1 MATLPMTP
9 QRTPFY
15 FMHKQNNA
23 RLVDFAG
30 WEMPVQFEGVM
41 AEHRAVR
48 ERAGLFDISHMGQL
62 WVTGSGARS
71 SLDRMV
77 TNDVGSLAVNRGIY
91 ALLCR
96 EDGGV
101 VDDLYIYCLAADRF
115 LVVVNAS
122 RVDVD
127 TAWMRD
133 RLGPDTELIEQPQ
146 RAALALQGRASAG
159 LAADFSPDLVGLS
172 KNGVTEISFGGG
184 EMVVARTGYTG
195 EDGFEFFGPAGHV
208 YKVYDR
214 LVKKGSEV
222 GLVHVGLGARDTLR
236 LEMGYSLYG
245 HELDETHSPLEAGLG
260 WAVKLNKPFFVGQDA
275 LRKEKA
281 AGLARRLAAF
291 RLTDRG
297 VPRQNIPIHFN
308 GDPVGVVTSGTF
320 SPSLNVGVALGYVDN
335 RRAPVDALGAWGL
348 VLHGRTVAAEPV
360 VLPFYRKKR
369 G

>member
-1 MATLPMTP
+1 MAAPPMTL

-15 FMHKQNNA
+15 FLHQQNGA

-48 ERAGLFDISHMGQL
+48 ERAGLFDISHMGQV
-62 WVTGSGARS
+62 WVTGPGARNT
-71 SLDRMV
+71 LDRMV
-77 TNDVGSLAVNRGIY
+77 TNDIASLAPNRGAY

-101 VDDLYIYCLAADRF
+101 VDDLYVYCLGPDRF

-127 TAWMRD
+127 VAWMRE
-133 RLGPDTELIEQPQ
+133 RVGPDTELEEQPQ
-146 RAALALQGRASAG
+146 RAALALQGPASAG
-159 LAADFSPDLVGLS
+159 LAAGLSQDLVSLA
-172 KNGVTEISFGGG
+172 KNGVVEIPLLGF
-184 EMVVARTGYTG
+184 EMVAARTGYTG

-208 YKVYDR
+208 HKVLEY
-214 LVKKGSEV
+214 LVKKGKDA

-245 HELDETHSPLEAGLG
+245 HELDENHSPLQAGLG
-260 WAVKLNKPFFVGQDA
+260 WAVKLNKPFFVGQET
-275 LRKEKA
+275 LRKEKSV
-281 AGLARRLAAF
+281 GGTRRLVAL

-297 VPRQNIPIHFN
+297 VPRQQCPIQFN
-308 GDPVGVVTSGTF
+308 GQAVGAVTSGTF
-320 SPSLNVGVALGYVDN
+320 SPSLNIGIALGYVDN
-335 RRAPVDALGAWGL
+335 RLAPKDAAGVWSVVVHARAVPAEL
-348 VLHGRTVAAEPV
+348 VA
-360 VLPFYRKKR
+360 LPFYRKQR